1 MMLDAAS
8 ETKKGMHTRYYIL
21 LIIFIVTAIN
31 YADRATLSI
40 AGTEVAKELQLS
52 AISMGYIFSAFG
64 WAYLLM
70 QIPGGWLLD
79 RYGSKKVYTYSL
91 FFWSLFT
98 FMQGFV
104 DMVPLAWAGVSMF
117 LMRFMLGFSEAPSFP
132 ANARIVAAW
141 FPTKERGTASAIFNS
156 AQYFSLAIFSP
167 LLGWLTFAW
176 GWEHVFTVMG
186 AIGFVLTFMWV
197 KFIHNPTDHPNMSA
211 AELEFIKK
219 GGAVVDMDHKK
230 TSTDSGP
237 KLHYIKQ
244 MLTNR
249 MMLGVFF
256 GQYFINTI
264 TWFFLT
270 WFPIYLVQEKGM
282 SILKVGMV
290 ASIPALCGFAGGVL
304 GGVFSDSL
312 IKRGHSLTLAR
323 KLPIV
328 LGMLLASTIILCNYT
343 DNTVLVIALMALA
356 FFGKGF
362 GALGWPVISDT
373 APKEIVGLCGGVF
386 NVFGNV
392 ASIVTP
398 LVIGYLVSELH
409 SFNAALLFVGCS
421 ALMAMVCYLFV
432 VGDIKRMELQK

>member
-1 MMLDAAS
+1 MSRQCTHYGRWPQHGFTSL
-8 ETKKGMHTRYYIL
+8 KKLRPQSVTSRIQPGSDV
-21 LIIFIVTAIN
+21 IVCAEMDEQWGYVGAKSRQRWLF
-31 YADRATLSI
+31 YAYDRIRRTV
-40 AGTEVAKELQLS
+40 VA
-52 AISMGYIFSAFG
+52 
-64 WAYLLM
+64 
-70 QIPGGWLLD
+70 
-79 RYGSKKVYTYSL
+79 
-91 FFWSLFT
+91 
-98 FMQGFV
+98 
-104 DMVPLAWAGVSMF
+104 
-117 LMRFMLGFSEAPSFP
+117 
-132 ANARIVAAW
+132 
-141 FPTKERGTASAIFNS
+141 
-156 AQYFSLAIFSP
+156 
-167 LLGWLTFAW
+167 
-176 GWEHVFTVMG
+176 HVFTVMG
-186 AIGFVLTFMWV
+186 VIGFVLTALWI
-197 KFIHNPTDHPNMSA
+197 KLIHNPTDHPRMSA
-211 AELEFIKK
+211 EELKFISEN
-219 GGAVVDMDHKK
+219 GAVVDMDHKK
-230 TSTDSGP
+230 PGSAAASGP

-244 MLTNR
+244 LLSNR

-282 SILKVGMV
+282 SILKVGLV

-304 GGVFSDSL
+304 GGVFSDYL
-312 IKRGHSLTLAR
+312 IKRGLSLTLAR

-343 DNTVLVIALMALA
+343 NNTTLVVMLMALA

-409 SFNAALLFVGCS
+409 SFNAALVFVGCS